1 MDYVIRLAANCT
13 PGHYPLAVGDQ
24 AQWQSVNEGRWHLTL
39 ELPDVPSGHII
50 VPSFS
55 MVLANGGAYRFQFTL
70 QATSTHALT
79 TVPSPPDTSSQKQM
93 TETSAQVS
101 SHIDCWHSATA
112 LEKPKVLL
120 EVQTPHRPQ
129 TYLAVVSIRPL
140 TLAPPKQGS
149 TSLRAEVPGSF
160 SQMEADPSIRRRI
173 CSPTALAMSM
183 SRFENAPGWP
193 ETVAA
198 CYDQATKAYG
208 VWPLAIQ
215 WASRHGVLGAVEVFS
230 DWHAPM
236 ACLRAGVPLVCSIR
250 FSKDQLKGAPLAQT
264 GGHLV
269 LLYGIED
276 DQVLVKDPAADSASQ
291 VDRRYNTESFT
302 RAWLN
307 HRGAAY
313 VLGTSPLI
321 ANLQAAD

>member
-1 MDYVIRLAANCT
+1 MDYVIRLAANCA

-24 AQWQSVNEGRWHLTL
+24 AQWQSVGESRWRLTL
-39 ELPDVPSGHII
+39 DLPDVPSAHII

-55 MVLANGGAYRFQFTL
+55 MVLADGGSYRFRFTL
-70 QATSTHALT
+70 QTTSTHPLT
-79 TVPSPPDTSSQKQM
+79 PVPSPPDASSQTQVAEAS
-93 TETSAQVS
+93 TQVS

-112 LEKPKVLL
+112 LVQPKVLL
-120 EVQTPHRPQ
+120 EVQTPQRPQ
-129 TYLAVVSIRPL
+129 TYLVVVSIRPL
-140 TLAPPKQGS
+140 ALTPPDQAC

-160 SQMEADPSIRRRI
+160 SQMEADPAIRRRI
-173 CSPTALAMSM
+173 CSPTALAMAM
-183 SRFENAPGWP
+183 SRFANAPGWP

-198 CYDQATKAYG
+198 CYDEATKAYG

-230 DWHAPM
+230 DWLAPL
-236 ACLRAGVPLVCSIR
+236 ACLEAGVPLVCSIR

-269 LLYGIED
+269 LLYGIEG

-291 VDRRYNTESFT
+291 VDRRYNAESFT
-302 RAWLN
+302 RAWLA

-321 ANLQAAD
+321 ANPQAAD